1 MAGETAFAYH
11 EPAITTILNQTGFLL
26 VLNRVN
32 VCLDKLVYCGL
43 IGQSFIGI
51 LWGTP
56 GTTGA
61 KWLVRDMATV
71 SQQLGYLGL
80 IMLVYEGGLS
90 TSLPSLKANLLLSL
104 AVAITGIGAPMVLSF
119 ILTKLVSAT
128 PPQAFSAGAA
138 LSATSLGT
146 TFTILSTTVLI
157 KTRLGT
163 VATGAAMLDDVVGLV
178 VSFGAVT
185 VRRPVPVVHII
196 LFHRARFPDFT
207 GTVQFYFLAYTCLL
221 VGMVSGATYA
231 GTASLFAA
239 YLVGVMTSW
248 IDDFSKEYS
257 SAEGPD
263 NAVTESSTKNHNQHN
278 QSTAQQTV
286 TAPSAQHKEP
296 PTGRLVY
303 EKYYHEPVTRIL
315 TPLFF
320 ASVGFA
326 IPITEMFTG
335 KIVWRG
341 IVYAILMTFGQL
353 ITGLWLFR
361 FSSRLRIS
369 SILRVLK
376 ELFSRITTP
385 HNHPPTSSLPPQP
398 KSLYPASILG
408 LAMVSRGEV
417 GYLIASLAESKG
429 IFGTSSGG
437 HSSETYLVVVWAIS
451 LCTLLGPIC
460 VGTLVKRVKALQR
473 ERCECGDM
481 LGPVVSSI
489 ISE

>member
-11 EPAITTILNQTGFLL
+11 EPAITTILSQTGFLL
-26 VLNRVN
+26 VLNLVN

-56 GTTGA
+56 GATGA

-71 SQQLGYLGL
+71 IQQLGYLGL

-104 AVAITGIGAPMVLSF
+104 AVAITGIGAPM
-119 ILTKLVSAT
+119 
-128 PPQAFSAGAA
+128 AFSAGAA

-163 VATGAAMLDDVVGLV
+163 VATGAAILDDVVGLV
-178 VSFGAVT
+178 LVQNRYQSGRKQCFVRCRNSYTARVRSFLSGSV
-185 VRRPVPVVHII
+185 
-196 LFHRARFPDFT
+196 ARFPDFT

-231 GTASLFAA
+231 GTSSLFAA
-239 YLVGVMTSW
+239 YL
-248 IDDFSKEYS
+248 D
-257 SAEGPD
+257 
-263 NAVTESSTKNHNQHN
+263 STRQEQNHNQHN

-361 FSSRLRIS
+361 FSSRL
-369 SILRVLK
+369 
-376 ELFSRITTP
+376 
-385 HNHPPTSSLPPQP
+385 
-398 KSLYPASILG
+398 
-408 LAMVSRGEV
+408 
-417 GYLIASLAESKG
+417 
-429 IFGTSSGG
+429 
-437 HSSETYLVVVWAIS
+437 
-451 LCTLLGPIC
+451 
-460 VGTLVKRVKALQR
+460 
-473 ERCECGDM
+473 
-481 LGPVVSSI
+481 
-489 ISE
+489 